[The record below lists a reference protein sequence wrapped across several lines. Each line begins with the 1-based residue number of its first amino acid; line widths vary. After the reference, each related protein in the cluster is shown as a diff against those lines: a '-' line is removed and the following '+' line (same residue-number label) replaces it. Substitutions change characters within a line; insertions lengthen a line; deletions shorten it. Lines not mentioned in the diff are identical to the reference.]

1 MIQTILRAGILNP
14 WIAQFRQ
21 KPGVKLKKIPFA
33 DRDQSR
39 IVVKSLVLPQ
49 KMRR

>member
-1 MIQTILRAGILNP
+1 MIQTILRAGILNS
-14 WIAQFRQ
+14 WIVQFRF
-21 KPGVKLKKIPFA
+21 KRGVKLKKIPFA

-39 IVVKSLVLPQ
+39 IVVKSVVLPR